1 MDIDKMLPYMAI
13 GFFGALQ
20 VGSCNMN
27 SCSQTLT
34 CVRQAWLKLILYCKP
49 VGGGNRPAMA
59 GFHPA
64 HMYTMEE
71 VLGMIDDVHEPVCN
85 GSDDEFDLDD
95 EFDDNS
101 R

>member
-1 MDIDKMLPYMAI
+1 MGD
-13 GFFGALQ
+13 
-20 VGSCNMN
+20 
-27 SCSQTLT
+27 
-34 CVRQAWLKLILYCKP
+34 
-49 VGGGNRPAMA
+49 GNRAAMA

-71 VLGMIDDVHEPVCN
+71 VLGMIDDVDEPVCD

>member
-1 MDIDKMLPYMAI
+1 
-13 GFFGALQ
+13 
-20 VGSCNMN
+20 MN

-34 CVRQAWLKLILYCKP
+34 HVWQAWLKLILYCKP

-71 VLGMIDDVHEPVCN
+71 VLGMIDDVDEPVCD
-85 GSDDEFDLDD
+85 GSDDEFDLEDD

-101 R
+101 T